1 MDYREGLRRAQSSLQ
16 AAIERQA
23 LDGQAMD
30 VVWNLTF
37 GRQSHLCQRPTASVD
52 RIAAMDG
59 VKSVVVE
66 TQYSP
71 DVVHRRRVPSQMAV
85 SGQMTGANAVWL
97 EGYTGAG
104 TRIAVIDTGLDTDHQ
119 SFDPAPLTMHWQRM
133 PRRPTGRWKAM
144 GFWMPVKLLR
154 S

>member
-1 MDYREGLRRAQSSLQ
+1 MPQTQYVCPLCWSRPPTLEAGYSMQGIAANAAAMDYREGLRRAQSSLQ

-30 VVWNLTF
+30 VVWNLTLA
-37 GRQSHLCQRPTASVD
+37 GNLISANVPRASVD

-71 DVVHRRRVPSQMAV
+71 DVVSIGGEYSPK
-85 SGQMTGANAVWL
+85 WP
-97 EGYTGAG
+97 
-104 TRIAVIDTGLDTDHQ
+104 
-119 SFDPAPLTMHWQRM
+119 FPAR
-133 PRRPTGRWKAM
+133 
-144 GFWMPVKLLR
+144 
-154 S
+154 